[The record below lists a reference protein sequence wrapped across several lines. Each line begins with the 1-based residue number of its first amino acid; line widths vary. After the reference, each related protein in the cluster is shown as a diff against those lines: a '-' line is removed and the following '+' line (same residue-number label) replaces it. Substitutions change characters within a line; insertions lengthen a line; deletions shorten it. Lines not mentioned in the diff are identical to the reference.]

1 MLHMK
6 KPPNHNRI
14 KQMDEALTP
23 AQRLKRSRVMKQKS
37 KIIQRKRA
45 IAMKKRAPSEVIQ
58 KRALKKARD
67 VLTKKILNNKSKSE
81 LGYGELDQLDKK
93 LDKKK
98 AVIKKI
104 AKKMLPQLKKAEKER
119 IAKLRSSE

>member
-1 MLHMK
+1 MSHTT
-6 KPPNHNRI
+6 KPQNHNRI

-23 AQRLKRSRVMKQKS
+23 AQRIKRSRVMKQKS
-37 KIIQRKRA
+37 KIIQRKRS

-67 VLTKKILNNKSKSE
+67 ILTNKILNKKSKSE
-81 LGYGELDQLDKK
+81 LGYGELENLEKK
-93 LDKKK
+93 LGKKK

-104 AKKMLPQLKKAEKER
+104 AKKLLPHLKKAEKER
-119 IAKLRSSE
+119 IEKLRSSE

>member
-1 MLHMK
+1 
-6 KPPNHNRI
+6 
-14 KQMDEALTP
+14 MDEALTP
-23 AQRLKRSRVMKQKS
+23 VQRIKRARVMRMKS

-58 KRALKKARD
+58 KRALKKARNI
-67 VLTKKILNNKSKSE
+67 LTTKILNNRTKSE
-81 LGYGELDQLDKK
+81 LGYGELENLEKK

-119 IAKLRSSE
+119 IEKLRSSE

>member
-23 AQRLKRSRVMKQKS
+23 AQRLKRSRVMKQKT

>member
-1 MLHMK
+1 
-6 KPPNHNRI
+6 
-14 KQMDEALTP
+14 MDEALTP

-67 VLTKKILNNKSKSE
+67 ILTKKILNNQDKKD
-81 LGYGELDQLDKK
+81 LGYGELENLEKK
-93 LDKKK
+93 LGKKK

-104 AKKMLPQLKKAEKER
+104 AKKMLPKLKQAEADR
-119 IAKLRSSE
+119 IAKLRGN

>member
-1 MLHMK
+1 MSHMTKPQNHRK
-6 KPPNHNRI
+6 KL
-14 KQMDEALTP
+14 MDEALTP

-37 KIIQRKRA
+37 KIIQRKRV

-67 VLTKKILNNKSKSE
+67 ILTKKILNNKSKSE
-81 LGYGELDQLDKK
+81 LGYGELENLEKK
-93 LDKKK
+93 LGKKK

-104 AKKMLPQLKKAEKER
+104 AKKMLPVLKQAEKDR
-119 IAKLRSSE
+119 IEKLRSSK

>member
-6 KPPNHNRI
+6 KPQNHNRI
-14 KQMDEALTP
+14 NQMDEALTP

-67 VLTKKILNNKSKSE
+67 ILTKKILNNKDRKD

>member
-1 MLHMK
+1 
-6 KPPNHNRI
+6 
-14 KQMDEALTP
+14 MDEALTP
-23 AQRLKRSRVMKQKS
+23 AQRLKRSRVMRQKS
-37 KIIQRKRA
+37 KVIQRKRT

-67 VLTKKILNNKSKSE
+67 ILSKKILKDRDRKD

-98 AVIKKI
+98 SVIKKI
-104 AKKMLPQLKKAEKER
+104 AKKMLPHLKKAEKDR
-119 IAKLRSSE
+119 IEKLRSSK

>member
-1 MLHMK
+1 
-6 KPPNHNRI
+6 
-14 KQMDEALTP
+14 MDEALTP

-37 KIIQRKRA
+37 KIIQRKRV

-67 VLTKKILNNKSKSE
+67 ILTKKILNNKSKSE
-81 LGYGELDQLDKK
+81 LGYGELENLEKK
-93 LDKKK
+93 LGKKK

-104 AKKMLPQLKKAEKER
+104 AKKMLPVLKQAEKDR
-119 IAKLRSSE
+119 IEKLRSSKWN

>member
-6 KPPNHNRI
+6 KPLNHNRI

-67 VLTKKILNNKSKSE
+67 ILSKKILNNKSKSE
-81 LGYGELDQLDKK
+81 LGYGELENLEKK
-93 LDKKK
+93 LGKKK

-104 AKKMLPQLKKAEKER
+104 AKKLLPHLKKSEQER